1 MTVQYKS
8 EWMEGVSSEDAMIES
23 LHEQSLSKHPCVAA
37 SGRMLKEIMPGA
49 MRVLKAEDARGSN
62 DDLIATAAADA
73 VVSLMMSYAR
83 SLARSDETLTV
94 LVAMKMQMRM
104 AAGFKHC
111 LTEVTKQARAKAGA
125 QP

>member
-1 MTVQYKS
+1 MIKYATS
-8 EWMEGVSSEDAMIES
+8 EWVDGPSSEDAMIES

-49 MRVLKAEDARGSN
+49 MRALRAEDDRGSAEG
-62 DDLIATAAADA
+62 LVAAASADA
-73 VVSLMMSYAR
+73 VVSLLMSFAR
-83 SLARSDETLTV
+83 TLARGDEALTV
-94 LVAMKMQMRM
+94 LMAIKMQMRM

-111 LTEVTKQARAKAGA
+111 LTEVTEQARAKAGA